1 LVCSGFKRWNGVL
14 LLVVELPDGS
24 PGTVR
29 ADATNVFGQSRV
41 FRTFDFVVFQAAF
54 WLVR

>member
-1 LVCSGFKRWNGVL
+1 MTDAMSIVPTQVLSGGLSDPTAMLFGL
-14 LLVVELPDGS
+14 EEEFS
-24 PGTVR
+24 
-29 ADATNVFGQSRV
+29 GQSRV